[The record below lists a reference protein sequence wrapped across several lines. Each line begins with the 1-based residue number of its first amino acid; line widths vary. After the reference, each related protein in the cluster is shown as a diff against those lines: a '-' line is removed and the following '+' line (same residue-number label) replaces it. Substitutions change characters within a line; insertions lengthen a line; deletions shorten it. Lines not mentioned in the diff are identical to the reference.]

1 MVFFKLTPSLVE
13 IIAASGLQGLVGCQK
28 YCDRQWVSYGDVD
41 KVLQTMAQQH
51 KEAKGKLEK
60 REEHEKKRGEMA
72 KEGADPDQK
81 RHFELMEYVAK
92 DMSNGGALG
101 SESKEE
107 LDLIVKD
114 LEKYASMSVRDCT
127 LDAEIVFSDEHIC
140 NDNLKKRGKD
150 EAFLKPEERVE
161 DHEKSKVSLESLAK
175 VLF

>member
-1 MVFFKLTPSLVE
+1 
-13 IIAASGLQGLVGCQK
+13 
-28 YCDRQWVSYGDVD
+28 
-41 KVLQTMAQQH
+41 
-51 KEAKGKLEK
+51 
-60 REEHEKKRGEMA
+60 MA

-101 SESKEE
+101 RESKEE

-150 EAFLKPEERVE
+150 EAFLKPEEIVE